1 MGDWCRWP
9 GRSGCEMGHTASGN
23 VKMIS
28 VRPDSTSPEANSA
41 AAAAARR
48 VRSITQPKSCI
59 LENPNHIENLVESFD
74 FTQIHSIQDISD
86 VKSKLQEAEEKART
100 LARELA
106 EVEGCNA
113 ELGDQVMWLEEEV
126 DTARKK
132 LMAKESY
139 EETLNAKDQY
149 ILRLEG
155 ENKAI
160 QEQIRQLKRNQNR
173 KVRNLQIQL
182 AQAKQDAA
190 LTLMQAKESIQEL
203 EEMIQLTRD
212 KRINAR
218 GCKGDLGI
226 DTEPSSEHV
235 AEDKSHIRLVL
246 ELSSQLAEQQEK
258 IRLLERSL
266 QERDEQLRALEAQHP
281 TQPAG
286 GALGPK
292 MLQTDLR
299 SSPGHRA
306 CSTVNG
312 QRVAV
317 SLGTECVSSR
327 KPPSGRKAKRSPM
340 LRLKEVKDTHSKLLE
355 SSTSPNKMSD
365 YALVSS
371 PRIGYP

>member
-100 LARELA
+100 LARE
-106 EVEGCNA
+106 
-113 ELGDQVMWLEEEV
+113 
-126 DTARKK
+126 
-132 LMAKESY
+132 
-139 EETLNAKDQY
+139 Y